1 MTSHPPGQD
10 PWLSELLQA
19 EKQAPGP
26 SAELQSRLWSRLEQS
41 IASDGAETTP
51 SEQAA
56 GETSGMSPESAVHAS
71 REGALQL
78 RPSQPPGLL
87 PDNMGLWMVS
97 PMVVGTL
104 LVAGIAHIDGLRAE
118 PMRGLHAAGATEQI
132 AANHPST
139 DDAAGPVAKRVAVR
153 AVAASA
159 AHAQA
164 EGPAK
169 GSESPDDS
177 AGEANQEALRPAG
190 AKEVAALANADHATQ
205 PPPAEADKADA
216 TRRKPRRKRH
226 RKVARPAP
234 KPQQGGTAPAPKT
247 NTLREE
253 LRLVRAARSAL
264 GNGNTSGALRTL
276 ADHAQRFPVGQ
287 LSEERAALRVVALAK
302 GGATKAA
309 RTAAQSFHQRYPHS
323 MQSRIVQGAIAQ
335 LP

>member
-1 MTSHPPGQD
+1 
-10 PWLSELLQA
+10 
-19 EKQAPGP
+19 
-26 SAELQSRLWSRLEQS
+26 
-41 IASDGAETTP
+41 
-51 SEQAA
+51 
-56 GETSGMSPESAVHAS
+56 
-71 REGALQL
+71 
-78 RPSQPPGLL
+78 
-87 PDNMGLWMVS
+87 
-97 PMVVGTL
+97 
-104 LVAGIAHIDGLRAE
+104 
-118 PMRGLHAAGATEQI
+118 
-132 AANHPST
+132 NHPST

-169 GSESPDDS
+169 GSESADDS
-177 AGEANQEALRPAG
+177 AGETHQEALHPAG

-226 RKVARPAP
+226 RKAARPTPKHQHVGTTIPAP
-234 KPQQGGTAPAPKT
+234 KP

-276 ADHAQRFPVGQ
+276 ADHAQRFPGGQ

-302 GGATKAA
+302 GGETKAA